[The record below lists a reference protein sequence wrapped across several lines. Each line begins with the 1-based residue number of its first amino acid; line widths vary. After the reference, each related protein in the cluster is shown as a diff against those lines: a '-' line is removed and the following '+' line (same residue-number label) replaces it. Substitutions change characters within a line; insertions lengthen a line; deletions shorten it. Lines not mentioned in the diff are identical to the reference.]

1 MPARIPVR
9 PGAARGGRRSPGYR
23 VNPPCAWPIE
33 AGLYLS
39 RFAGLRHAWQA
50 VQVWTKLWL
59 LGKRGVALTL
69 LLTAPPTNFNFRR
82 LDQMK
87 TLAHV
92 LCSVLLCLGA
102 AAQEHAS
109 HAQSHPVVL
118 VTGLGDLHHPVSTKN
133 AQAQE
138 FFDQGLRFIYAF
150 NHDEAARS
158 FQHAGELDPKL
169 AMAFWGVA
177 EAVGPNYNDP
187 ADPDRYKRAHDA
199 VQKAIELSEGASAS
213 DRAYIQALAKR
224 FPADE
229 KSDLKKAAEDY
240 RDAMRQVVSEFP
252 DDLDA
257 ATLFAEAGMNLH
269 PWGLWHID
277 GTPEAG
283 TEEIVSTLESVMKR
297 DPNHLGAIHYY
308 IHAVEASANPERAL
322 AGANKLAA
330 LAPAAGHIVH
340 MPAHVYIRTGDYE
353 AAVKTNEQAASVD
366 RAYLK
371 ATGAQGIYPMMYY
384 SHNLHFIAMCGAM
397 NGNYAES
404 RRNADLLV
412 ENVGPHVKDMPPLE
426 GFMTIPVAV
435 EIRFHHWNEILKMPP
450 PDAALKT
457 ATVFWHFGRGLALAG
472 TGKVTEAEA
481 EYKIVSDAEAAT
493 PPDVIF
499 QMPINNK
506 AKDIMKIAKD
516 VLGAKIAMAKKD
528 NRGAIVMLKE
538 AVAIQDTLKYG
549 EPPDWFFPVRESLGG
564 ALLMTGDAAE
574 AEKVFRDDLDRN
586 LRNPRSLW
594 GFHQALLQQKREYDA
609 GFIQKQF
616 EGSWKGGAPALKLDD
631 LV

>member
-1 MPARIPVR
+1 
-9 PGAARGGRRSPGYR
+9 
-23 VNPPCAWPIE
+23 
-33 AGLYLS
+33 
-39 RFAGLRHAWQA
+39 
-50 VQVWTKLWL
+50 
-59 LGKRGVALTL
+59 
-69 LLTAPPTNFNFRR
+69 
-82 LDQMK
+82 MK

-92 LCSVLLCLGA
+92 LCGVLLCLGA
-102 AAQEHAS
+102 AAQDHAS
-109 HAQSHPVVL
+109 HAQSHPVTL

-133 AQAQE
+133 PQAQQ

-187 ADPDRYKRAHDA
+187 ADPDRYKHAHDA
-199 VQKAIELSEGASAS
+199 VQKAVELSADASSS
-213 DRAYIQALAKR
+213 DRAYIQALAMR
-224 FPADE
+224 FPADPN
-229 KSDLKKAAEDY
+229 SDLKKAAEDY
-240 RDAMRQVVSEFP
+240 RDAMRQLVSEFP

-269 PWGLWHID
+269 PWGLWHVD
-277 GTPEAG
+277 GSPEAG
-283 TEEIVSTLESVMKR
+283 TDEIVATLESVMKR

-308 IHAVEASANPERAL
+308 IHAVEASSNPERAL

-330 LAPAAGHIVH
+330 LAPGAGHIVH

-353 AAVKTNEQAASVD
+353 AAVKTNEKAAEVD
-366 RAYLK
+366 RAYIK
-371 ATGAQGIYPMMYY
+371 ATGVQGIYPMMYY
-384 SHNLHFIAMCGAM
+384 SHNLHFIAMCAAM

-404 RRNADLLV
+404 KKNAELLTA
-412 ENVGPHVKDMPPLE
+412 NVGPHVKDMPPLE
-426 GFMTIPVAV
+426 GFMTIPMAV
-435 EIRFHHWNEILKMPP
+435 EIRFHHWNEILKMPQ
-450 PDAALKT
+450 PDAGMKT
-457 ATVFWHFGRGLALAG
+457 ATVFWHFGRGMALAG

-493 PPDVIF
+493 PPDVLF

-506 AKDIMKIAKD
+506 AKDIMRIAKD
-516 VLGAKIAMAKKD
+516 VLGAKIDVAKKD
-528 NRGAIVMLKE
+528 NSGAIAMLRD

-549 EPPDWFFPVRESLGG
+549 EPPDWFFPVRESLG
-564 ALLMTGDAAE
+564 ATLLLSGDATG
-574 AEKVFRDDLDRN
+574 AEKVFREDLDRN

-594 GFHQALLQQKREYDA
+594 GLHQSLLQQKREYDA
-609 GFIQKQF
+609 GFVQKEF
-616 EGSWKGGAPALKLDD
+616 EASWNGGSHALKLDD